1 MITTEVQ
8 FHDFWDWLKDS
19 DGYKNNFSYD
29 GAKALFEYLEQ
40 YSEDT
45 GDTVEFD
52 PVAWCVEFSE
62 YENLREV
69 KENYNNIKTMQD
81 LEDHTTVIEADNGHL
96 IIADF

>member
-8 FHDFWDWLKDS
+8 FHDFRSWLADS

-52 PVAWCVEFSE
+52 PIAWCCEFTE
-62 YENLREV
+62 YENLKEV
-69 KENYNNIKTMQD
+69 KDNYNNIKTMQD
-81 LEDHTTVIEADNGHL
+81 LEDNTTVIKADNGHL